1 MSEYFA
7 FLDSLRESGQIN
19 MFGAPSVLQEAFD
32 LNRHEARDIVTA
44 WMKQFGK

>member
-19 MFGAPSVLQEAFD
+19 MLGAPSVLQEAFD
-32 LNRHEARDIVTA
+32 LPRQEARDIVKS
-44 WMKQFGK
+44 WMEQFGK